1 MRFLSGRIFVGLFLL
16 LIGIT
21 MILGLLGFDIS
32 ANRILSY
39 WPLVLIILGLD
50 WVICAFRSG
59 SAAGG
64 RKVIFSSGRFFSGLI
79 ILLVGVFYLARKF
92 GYLREIGSEV
102 LWSVLFAVLLIFA
115 GVQLIR
121 GRALSGSGG
130 GRWAFLGGL
139 NVGASTPWKLESGSY
154 FAFMGGIEM
163 DLTRAELP
171 EEETIIDLTAIMGG
185 INVKIPTDL
194 VVVYEGTA
202 ILGGVSFKD
211 QADGGIV
218 AGHRS
223 DDTGEG
229 ECGKFLRIQARAF
242 MGGIDIKEKKPLS

>member
-32 ANRILSY
+32 ANKILSY
-39 WPLVLIILGLD
+39 WPLILIILGLD
-50 WVICAFRSG
+50 WMISAFRPG

-64 RKVIFSSGRFFSGLI
+64 RKVTFSSGRFFSGLI

-102 LWSVLFAVLLIFA
+102 LWSILFAVLLIFA

-121 GRALSGSGG
+121 GRALSGSDG

-171 EEETIIDLTAIMGG
+171 EAETIIDLTAIMGG
-185 INVKIPTDL
+185 INVKIPPDL

-218 AGHRS
+218 AGHRA
-223 DDTGEG
+223 DDIGEG
-229 ECGKFLRIQARAF
+229 VDKFLRIQARAF
-242 MGGIDIKEKKPLS
+242 MGGIDIKEKKPLG